1 MARRHAFFPLL
12 LSLNIL
18 PASLA
23 VAQGDSPVLEEVLV
37 TASGSQVELTPA
49 YAGGQVARGWRA
61 GLLGN
66 LDYLEA
72 PFSATAYTEALI
84 HGQQAESVGDVLEN
98 DPMVRTAKGFG
109 NFQEVYIVR
118 GFPVYSDDLTLN
130 GLYGVL
136 PRQFV
141 QAALDWLHARQRA
154 SSRACRRP
162 EPPATS
168 HVRKATCPCASGSKK
183 LGLPPVRP
191 MHELRTAA
199 SGALSPNHVAASQN
213 GCARQS
219 AAHSS

>member
-118 GFPVYSDDLTLN
+118 GDLHITIN
-130 GLYGVL
+130 TN
-136 PRQFV
+136 
-141 QAALDWLHARQRA
+141 ANA
-154 SSRACRRP
+154 SAQIDTD
-162 EPPATS
+162 A
-168 HVRKATCPCASGSKK
+168 
-183 LGLPPVRP
+183 
-191 MHELRTAA
+191 
-199 SGALSPNHVAASQN
+199 
-213 GCARQS
+213 S
-219 AAHSS
+219 AAVHAYAYTSRR